1 MVERDLGRAPL
12 HSLTL
17 TLTPTF
23 TLTFTLTLPL
33 PLTLPLTLT
42 QPLPLTKVM
51 HRDIKPDNVL
61 LTDEGAPV
69 LTDFSLAKA

>member
-1 MVERDLGRAPL
+1 MASHNVMHRDTKPDNPNPNP
-12 HSLTL
+12 
-17 TLTPTF
+17 TPY
-23 TLTFTLTLPL
+23 PY
-33 PLTLPLTLT
+33 PSPYPLTLT